1 MNKSAKYF
9 ILTELVL
16 GILVAV
22 LAALMLKGQ
31 NKDTLGRVAVIVRDS
46 DDSQWSAFKYGIRM
60 AAQERGVE
68 AVIIGTESVLTLED
82 QEELIQAE
90 LENGADAVIVQP
102 VPDGGAAQMLAKVRK
117 KVPVMLVADQA
128 PADGKASALPVTEPD
143 PRALGTALAEELLE
157 DFRGNLKGKTMG
169 IISRTT
175 DSNTTAGRM
184 EGFQETLESTGIELL
199 WCIAGNFDNGE
210 SEYLAS
216 QPKVDFIAA
225 LDDSSLTAAG
235 EYASSNGLNGAVLY
249 GIGHSTQAAYYLD
262 KGIAECLV
270 VPDEFSVG
278 YQSMS
283 EIADSLE
290 RLFHKAGSRTVSYT
304 VLRRETLFSR
314 KGQEILFTM
323 SQ

>member
-102 VPDGGAAQMLAKVRK
+102 VPDEGAAQMLAKVRK
-117 KVPVMLVADQA
+117 KVPVMLVADQV
-128 PADGKASALPVTEPD
+128 PADGT
-143 PRALGTALAEELLE
+143 RALGTALAEELLE
-157 DFRGNLKGKTMG
+157 DFWGNLKGKTMG

-175 DSNTTAGRM
+175 DSSTTAGRM
-184 EGFQETLESTGIELL
+184 EGFQETLEGTGIELL

>member
-102 VPDGGAAQMLAKVRK
+102 VPDEGAAQMLAKVRK

-184 EGFQETLESTGIELL
+184 EGFQETLEGTGIELL

-225 LDDSSLTAAG
+225 LGVRACAC
-235 EYASSNGLNGAVLY
+235 A
-249 GIGHSTQAAYYLD
+249 
-262 KGIAECLV
+262 
-270 VPDEFSVG
+270 SVG
-278 YQSMS
+278 YDCPGDGFPFTCHAASYDVACMTCRMS
-283 EIADSLE
+283 CHQQDKCGNQIFQFLHDDI
-290 RLFHKAGSRTVSYT
+290 V
-304 VLRRETLFSR
+304 FS
-314 KGQEILFTM
+314 GYAI
-323 SQ
+323 

>member
-102 VPDGGAAQMLAKVRK
+102 VP
-117 KVPVMLVADQA
+117 
-128 PADGKASALPVTEPD
+128 E
-143 PRALGTALAEELLE
+143 
-157 DFRGNLKGKTMG
+157 FRLM
-169 IISRTT
+169 R
-175 DSNTTAGRM
+175 
-184 EGFQETLESTGIELL
+184 
-199 WCIAGNFDNGE
+199 
-210 SEYLAS
+210 
-216 QPKVDFIAA
+216 
-225 LDDSSLTAAG
+225 SL
-235 EYASSNGLNGAVLY
+235 
-249 GIGHSTQAAYYLD
+249 
-262 KGIAECLV
+262 
-270 VPDEFSVG
+270 
-278 YQSMS
+278 
-283 EIADSLE
+283 
-290 RLFHKAGSRTVSYT
+290 
-304 VLRRETLFSR
+304 
-314 KGQEILFTM
+314 
-323 SQ
+323 